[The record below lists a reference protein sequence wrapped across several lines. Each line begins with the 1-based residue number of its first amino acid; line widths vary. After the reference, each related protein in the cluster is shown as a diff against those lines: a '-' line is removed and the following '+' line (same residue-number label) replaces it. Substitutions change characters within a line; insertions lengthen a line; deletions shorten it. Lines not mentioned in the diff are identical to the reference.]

1 MRSPRADDYAEKVNS
16 ILEAG
21 AARFAEFGYPSVK
34 MEDISNACRIKKST
48 LYHYF
53 PTKDDLLYAII
64 DEHMDNVLNGVEEVV
79 GRTGKPEDTFLQLLE
94 VYTVKSSESRRRHIV
109 SINDLKFLPPKYQ
122 RGLLERQKRVVTCIA
137 SALHRLNTAYPREL
151 LKFYAMLLIGMLNWT
166 DVWYR
171 SSGPVIP
178 AELCERV
185 ARLFITEFRLHQS
198 DGDRAGLT
206 RFLMAASAEE
216 ATVTLSFGQISMLIS
231 EPLPEAAVSSPFWW
245 TDERLNGSC
254 SLVECW
260 RSAGFEIDMVHPDSK
275 SGGVR
280 FRRKAALNAHGR

>member
-1 MRSPRADDYAEKVNS
+1 MNS

-64 DEHMDNVLNGVEEVV
+64 DEHMDNVLNGIEEVV
-79 GRTGKPEDTFLQLLE
+79 SRKGSPEDTFLKLLE
-94 VYTVKSSESRRRHIV
+94 VYTLKSSESRRRHIV

-137 SALHRLNTAYPREL
+137 NALHRLNVAYPREL

-178 AELCERV
+178 SELCERI
-185 ARLFITEFRLHQS
+185 ARLFITEFQPHQS
-198 DGDRAGLT
+198 GGDSAGLT
-206 RFLMAASAEE
+206 RFLMAASAKDS
-216 ATVTLSFGQISMLIS
+216 TVTLSFGQISMLTN
-231 EPLPEAAVSSPFWW
+231 EPLPDAALSSSLWW
-245 TDERLNGSC
+245 TDGRLNGSC
-254 SLVECW
+254 LLVECW
-260 RSAGFEIDMVHPDSK
+260 RNAGFEIDMVRPGSK
-275 SGGVR
+275 SGSVR
-280 FRRKAALNAHGR
+280 FRRTAALNTHGR